1 MFSDGSMEC
10 LRSLSDTGL
19 WDHGLPS
26 HQWYL
31 PCPTMLELELPFAW
45 HFSLIPGF
53 HPGRQGSALNIA
65 INSPLVDSFY
75 HATCSLCSLFCLFP
89 HGIWRGKENTKAHPQ
104 IPYSR
109 KQRRSQQTLPELQKS
124 KALWWFRS
132 FWISY
137 CHAIFNVFLEKD
149 TDIKGDRILNDY

>member
-89 HGIWRGKENTKAHPQ
+89 HGIWRGKENTKAHPKIVTQ
-104 IPYSR
+104 GSKGEVSKHFLNCRKAKPYDDSGHFEYPIAML
-109 KQRRSQQTLPELQKS
+109 SS
-124 KALWWFRS
+124 MCS
-132 FWISY
+132 
-137 CHAIFNVFLEKD
+137 
-149 TDIKGDRILNDY
+149 